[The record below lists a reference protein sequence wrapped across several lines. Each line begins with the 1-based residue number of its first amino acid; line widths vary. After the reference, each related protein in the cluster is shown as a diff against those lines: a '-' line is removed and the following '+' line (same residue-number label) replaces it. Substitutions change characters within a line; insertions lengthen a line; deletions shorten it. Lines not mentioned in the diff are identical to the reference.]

1 MTAQVTR
8 ALPMDL
14 GMKFFKRAAAREQ
27 GDDSSGD
34 RRLHA
39 RLMAR
44 DRGAFAALVGAHH
57 DSLVA
62 LALVYVG
69 NRAVAEEVAQ
79 ETWARMLAALPQF
92 EGRSSLR
99 TWIFRICT
107 NAALTRAERE
117 SRSSPFSALQDE
129 DEPEVEAERF
139 QASGTWADPPHG
151 WRADTPEKILQRAE
165 AIACIER
172 TLAALP
178 PAQRA
183 VVLLRDVEGLD
194 AAEACDVLR
203 VSESNQRVL
212 LHRGRA
218 KIRRAL
224 EDLLGEGGQRC

>member
-1 MTAQVTR
+1 M
-8 ALPMDL
+8 AL
-14 GMKFFKRAAAREQ
+14 FKRATARESRGPPGA
-27 GDDSSGD
+27 GDDEQGL
-34 RRLHA
+34 RA
-39 RLMAR
+39 RLIAR
-44 DRGAFAALVGAHH
+44 DATAFGAVVAAHH
-57 DSLVA
+57 DSLVR

-69 NRAVAEEVAQ
+69 NRALAEEVAQ
-79 ETWARMLAALPQF
+79 DTWAKILVALPEF

-99 TWIFRICT
+99 TWMFRICT

-117 SRSSPFSALQDE
+117 ARSSPFSALVEQ

-139 QASGTWADPPHG
+139 QASGSWADPPHA

-165 AIACIER
+165 AMACIER
-172 TLAALP
+172 TLEELP

-183 VVLLRDVEGLD
+183 VVLLRDIEGLD
-194 AAEACDVLR
+194 AGEACNVLR

-224 EDLLGEGGQRC
+224 EKLLGEGGSPC

>member
-1 MTAQVTR
+1 VTR
-8 ALPMDL
+8 AVAL
-14 GMKFFKRAAAREQ
+14 GMKLLKRAGGGEQ
-27 GDDSSGD
+27 GDDSSAEHAL
-34 RRLHA
+34 RA

-44 DRGAFAALVGAHH
+44 DREAFAALVGAQH
-57 DSLVA
+57 DSLVG

-79 ETWARMLAALPQF
+79 ETWTRMLAALPGF

-107 NAALTRAERE
+107 NVALTRAERE
-117 SRSSPFSALQDE
+117 SKSSPFSALQEE
-129 DEPEVEAERF
+129 DEPEVEADRF
-139 QASGTWADPPHG
+139 QASGNWADPPHS

-172 TLAALP
+172 TLADLP

-194 AAEACDVLR
+194 AAEACDVLQ

-224 EDLLGEGGQRC
+224 EDLLGEGGSPC